1 MSYPR
6 PAPSWIFDEDLEDWV
21 PPVPRP
27 IEGGPWAWSE
37 PHQRWELVTPGHA
50 GMPDE

>member
-6 PAPSWIFDEDLEDWV
+6 PAPSWIFDETIEDWV

-27 IEGGPWAWSE
+27 TEGGPWAWSE
-37 PHQRWELVTPGHA
+37 TNLQWELVVAEHA
-50 GMPDE
+50 GIQ